1 MKDKT
6 ENDKAAGTRF
16 YGPPSNCNELGKLG
30 YTLNGYYLVKG
41 KGESLSNGIEAVLCQ
56 FKLPKDFQGKNE
68 NRTIPIQYLCF
79 DLKDPYHFSNDYLN
93 IPYLLLNR
101 Y

>member
-56 FKLPKDFQGKNE
+56 FKLPNDFPKGKNE
-68 NRTIPIQYLCF
+68 NYTHSIFIF
-79 DLKDPYHFSNDYLN
+79 DLKDPLQM
-93 IPYLLLNR
+93 II
-101 Y
+101 